1 MIKQCLWLLLLLLLH
16 CCCFFCSGS
25 NKSSQSRRWCSLWL
39 LNIPNMS
46 PTCHCCVN
54 RSTTP
59 NRNPN
64 NRRRKFICNIKLLL
78 RLLFRLWLLFHWYIV
93 KLLL

>member
-1 MIKQCLWLLLLLLLH
+1 
-16 CCCFFCSGS
+16 
-25 NKSSQSRRWCSLWL
+25 
-39 LNIPNMS
+39 MS

-54 RSTTP
+54 RGTTT

-78 RLLFRLWLLFHWYIV
+78 GLLFRLWLLFHWYIV